1 MKHLVYLFTACIGLT
16 CTAPICAASD
26 PPDLQTLADRFVES
40 ELAPGIAIGILD
52 ENGRVSTACAGT
64 LVAGGSRPV
73 TPDTIFEIGSITKVF
88 TVAIAHLLEQQ
99 GDLSLSDPLSMHLP
113 DGVEAR
119 TVDGNEILLWH
130 LATHTSG
137 LPREPPGLAPGPTP
151 FADYDVRKIHDFL
164 AETGP
169 ERRPGEQYAYSNL
182 GMILLGDILE
192 RNQES
197 TYPELVRKHILAPLK
212 MTSTSCRP
220 SASQAGRT
228 ARAHQ
233 GLTPSPAFDLDG
245 ISSVGDLDSSLRDM
259 LTFARANLSDQDG
272 ELHDTLRSIQ
282 TPSTDPA
289 DPNHLRMMTWGLWP
303 TTDGETAICHGGA
316 TGGVRSYI
324 CLMPERK
331 RAVVVLANST
341 NATEIINML
350 GRHLLSEE
358 LVGLDMLRWATSQD
372 DLDQYAGRYRAGES
386 SFLLERRG
394 NMIHARL
401 DEQPRIAFRQVD
413 EDLIVHD
420 QHLAYLRFKR
430 DEEERIIALVLE
442 QNGKRTRYDRETTTK
457 R

>member
-1 MKHLVYLFTACIGLT
+1 MKHLTSLLSAWIVLTGTAST
-16 CTAPICAASD
+16 CMAAD
-26 PPDLQTLADRFVES
+26 PPDLQTLANRFVES

-113 DGVEAR
+113 DGIEAR

-137 LPREPPGLAPGPTP
+137 LPREPPGLDPWPTP
-151 FADYDVRKIHDFL
+151 YADYDVRKIHEFL

-192 RNQES
+192 RNQGS
-197 TYPELVRKHILAPLK
+197 TYPELVRKHILAPLG

-220 SASQAGRT
+220 STSQAGRT
-228 ARAHQ
+228 ADAHE
-233 GLTPSPAFDLDG
+233 GMTPFPAWDLGG

-259 LTFARANLSDQDG
+259 LTFARANLS
-272 ELHDTLRSIQ
+272 EERTKLHETLRDIQ
-282 TPSTDPA
+282 VPRVARNEPDLRLGLGWFVGEKTDPVV
-289 DPNHLRMMTWGLWP
+289 W
-303 TTDGETAICHGGA
+303 HGGA
-316 TGGVRSYI
+316 TGGVRSFMGF
-324 CLMPERK
+324 LPESN

-341 NATEIINML
+341 NATQHLNMIGL
-350 GRHLLSEE
+350 HLLSDE
-358 LVGLDMLRWATSQD
+358 LVGLDMLRWATTQD

-442 QNGKRTRYDRETTTK
+442 QNGNRTRYDRESTTK

>member
-1 MKHLVYLFTACIGLT
+1 MKHLAYLFTACIGLT
-16 CTAPICAASD
+16 CTASICTASD
-26 PPDLQTLADRFVES
+26 PPDPQTLADRFVAS

-52 ENGRVSTACAGT
+52 ENGRVTTACAGT

-137 LPREPPGLAPGPTP
+137 LPREPPGLAPGSTP

-169 ERRPGEQYAYSNL
+169 ERRPGEQWAYSNL

-192 RNQES
+192 RNQGT
-197 TYPELVRKHILAPLK
+197 TYPELVRKHILEPLR

-228 ARAHQ
+228 AGSHQ
-233 GLTPSPAFDLDG
+233 GMTPSPAWDLDG

-259 LTFARANLSDQDG
+259 LTFARANLSEERT
-272 ELHDTLRSIQ
+272 ELHETLRDIQ
-282 TPSTDPA
+282 VPRVARNEPD
-289 DPNHLRMMTWGLWP
+289 LRLGLGWFV
-303 TTDGETAICHGGA
+303 GEKTEPVVWHGGA
-316 TGGVRSYI
+316 TGGVRSFI
-324 CLMPERK
+324 GFLPARN

-341 NATEIINML
+341 FHIQSL
-350 GRHLLSEE
+350 GFYLLSEKIRNLNALPWAMPVD
-358 LVGLDMLRWATSQD
+358 LVEYVGSYHTEQSVIRIEVQDEVLHGRLD
-372 DLDQYAGRYRAGES
+372 DQPFLAFIPAGEDQVVCPRYQA
-386 SFLLERRG
+386 LLRFER
-394 NMIHARL
+394 
-401 DEQPRIAFRQVD
+401 D
-413 EDLIVHD
+413 EDGRVM
-420 QHLAYLRFKR
+420 
-430 DEEERIIALVLE
+430 ALVLE
-442 QNGKRTRYDRETTTK
+442 QHGKQTRFERDTRAN